1 MAGADDGVTVKLEPA
16 VAWRPPTVT
25 TTGPVVALLGTSTVI
40 EVALHVVL
48 VGSTAI
54 PLKVTVLEPC
64 VAPKFVPL
72 IVTEVPTA
80 PEVTDRPV
88 MVGGSVNVTPLLAR
102 PATVTTTGPVVA
114 PVGTGTT
121 IEVAPQLVGVAAT
134 PLNVTVL
141 VPCVAPKFVP
151 LIVTEVPTA
160 PEAGDSPLILGATV
174 TVKVTPLL
182 ARPAAVTTT
191 GPVVAAEG
199 TVTPMLVAV
208 QLLIFV
214 AAAPLKVTV
223 PCVEPKLLP
232 AMVTDVPTG
241 PEVGESELIDGAGA
255 LTVKVTPLLATPPAV
270 TTTGPV
276 VAAEGTVAPILF
288 AVQLPMV
295 AAAPLK
301 VTVP

>member
-1 MAGADDGVTVKLEPA
+1 VAAAPLNVTVPD
-16 VAWRPPTVT
+16 
-25 TTGPVVALLGTSTVI
+25 
-40 EVALHVVL
+40 
-48 VGSTAI
+48 
-54 PLKVTVLEPC
+54 
-64 VAPKFVPL
+64 APKVVPA
-72 IVTEVPTA
+72 IVTEVPAA
-80 PEVTDRPV
+80 PDVGERLAIYGVTV
-88 MVGGSVNVTPLLAR
+88 KFTPLLVR
-102 PATVTTTGPVVA
+102 PAAVTTTGPVVA
-114 PVGTGTT
+114 PEGTVT
-121 IEVAPQLVGVAAT
+121 EMLVAVQLLMFVAAA
-134 PLNVTVL
+134 PLKVTV
-141 VPCVAPKFVP
+141 PDAPKVVP
-151 LIVTEVPTA
+151 AIVTAVPTG
-160 PEAGDSPLILGATV
+160 PEVGERLAICGV
-174 TVKVTPLL
+174 TVNVTPLL

>member
-1 MAGADDGVTVKLEPA
+1 
-16 VAWRPPTVT
+16 
-25 TTGPVVALLGTSTVI
+25 
-40 EVALHVVL
+40 L

-151 LIVTEVPTA
+151 LIVTEVPTG
-160 PEAGDSPLILGATV
+160 PDVGDSPLMLGATV

-191 GPVVAAEG
+191 GPVVALEG
-199 TVTPMLVAV
+199 TVAEMLVGV
-208 QLLIFV
+208 QLPICV

-241 PEVGESELIDGAGA
+241 PEVGESELMLGATA
-255 LTVKVTPLLATPPAV
+255 TVNVTPLLATPPAV

-276 VAAEGTVAPILF
+276 VAPEGTVTPMLF
-288 AVQLPMV
+288 AAQLPMV
-295 AAAPLK
+295 AATPLK